1 MEEIKKIYSKTS
13 IVLFSLIGSTILGT
27 LLYTSNLKEIGKKK
41 HIPVLLI
48 LSLIYTIGGM
58 YFFKILGISSY
69 YVFLPLNLAGS
80 FVIIFPL
87 WNKQIGSDKN
97 YEKRKSA
104 TTLAIVLTIIV
115 LLVLL
120 NVFL

>member
-1 MEEIKKIYSKTS
+1 MEEVKKIYSKTA

-27 LLYTSNLKEIGKKK
+27 LLYTTNLKVIGKNKN
-41 HIPVLLI
+41 IPLLLI
-48 LSLIYTIGGM
+48 LSLIYTVGGM
-58 YFFKILGISSY
+58 YLFKSFGIPSY
-69 YVFLPLNLAGS
+69 YVFFPLHFAGS

-104 TTLAIVLTIIV
+104 TTLAIVLTIIG

-120 NVFL
+120 NVSL